1 MTSQEQISESIQK
14 EQDEICH
21 LLKNS
26 LLVYIGED
34 IKAKYAPMIC
44 MESSEQTGAY
54 ISSPICTYRTIFG
67 MGTFFVLFFLN
78 LLINPATP
86 QVWIFVTSNFS
97 FLYLNVW
104 KSTVVRY
111 Q

>member
-1 MTSQEQISESIQK
+1 MTSQEQISENIQK

-26 LLVYIGED
+26 LVVQIGED

-54 ISSPICTYRTIFG
+54 ISSPICIYRMIFG
-67 MGTFFVLFFLN
+67 KGTFFILFFLN
-78 LLINPATP
+78 LLTNPLTP
-86 QVWIFVTSNFS
+86 QKCIFVTSHFS

-104 KSTVVRY
+104 KSNVVRY